1 MQLQTARS
9 SLAGAPALRLRAA
22 LPRRPA
28 SSRCQELERAAAPI
42 GGSWVPVPSYSLG
55 NERTSGGAGFWRRS
69 DLVRR
74 LASAGSGGA
83 AVAPGAAIGR
93 CVRPTGNARCQLVG
107 WRQIVLECKE
117 CTRGRV
123 RTGRGRTSAFPA
135 LLSPRSQRSRRIFRA
150 GKPRS
155 LSCLRFSPCGRGR
168 WRGKRGSFLGAP
180 AYGSGFL
187 LHWSPGP

>member
-1 MQLQTARS
+1 MRH
-9 SLAGAPALRLRAA
+9 P
-22 LPRRPA
+22 
-28 SSRCQELERAAAPI
+28 
-42 GGSWVPVPSYSLG
+42 
-55 NERTSGGAGFWRRS
+55 
-69 DLVRR
+69 
-74 LASAGSGGA
+74 ASAGSGGA

-93 CVRPTGNARCQLVG
+93 CVRPTGDARCQLVG

-117 CTRGRV
+117 CTRDRV

-135 LLSPRSQRSRRIFRA
+135 LISPRSQRSRRIFRA

-180 AYGSGFL
+180 AYGSGFFAALVSRTVNLGVSVPKVIIDRCRRL
-187 LHWSPGP
+187 LASLLLQDLDSAWFFFFFFFNQGFLNTSRDRAECS